1 MSSFFGRSGTPNQDP
16 RAGSGGQYNS
26 LPSGPRPGGARVP
39 PPPAPRGA
47 MPPQQGGQYDSYTSR
62 APPANYGGSG
72 YPDEKRGGRDALMS
86 SGRRGGQFA
95 VVECPNTALALT
107 NCLVVHPNDFSQK
120 DRFIVVIGVVSQ
132 RNSHRHDTT
141 GQLRPG
147 EVGATRVQRMWI
159 GLSVQGDSVS
169 VEPLNLE
176 SRGNDIYLGSLDLEV
191 GLWNPKQ
198 AVDQQFS
205 ADDLSAGFAKAYNG
219 LVFTPGQILAFD
231 FHGITLKCIVTGL
244 QVVEL
249 AAIQSKRGGDSNA
262 GSSGPRTGVLMPQT
276 EVNFIKAGDSN
287 LKIKSSARKPA
298 ANSII
303 APNFKFEDMGI
314 GGLDQEFGAIFRRAF
329 ASRVFPPGLVEKLGI
344 QHVKGILL
352 YGSPGTGKTLM
363 ARQIGKM
370 LNAREPKIVNGPE
383 ILNKYVGASEEN
395 IRKLFAD
402 AEKEYKAKGEES
414 GLHIIIFDELD
425 AICKQRGST
434 NNGTGVGDSVVNQ
447 LLSKMDGVDQLNNI
461 LIIGMTNR
469 KDMIDEALLRPGRLE
484 VHMEISLPDEKGRLQ
499 ILNIHTASMRKH
511 GVLDSDVDLLD
522 LASRT
527 KNFSGAELNGLVKS
541 ATSFA
546 MNRHVKVGT
555 MAGISDDI
563 ENLRVNMADFDH
575 ALEEVHPA
583 FGVAEEELAQ
593 VIQNGIIHFD
603 QGVDV
608 SFYSAASRLFV
619 EQVRTSTRTPLVSL
633 LLHGPPGA
641 GKTAMAATIAQA
653 SQFPFIK
660 LVSPDHMVG
669 FSEPQ
674 KIAAITKVFQ
684 DSYRSPLSVI
694 VVDNI
699 ERLLVSRSPEDNA
712 SDVFPSR
719 LQGKRLLVIATTT
732 IRPMLTDMQMSEV
745 FDAELRISPIS
756 TLSALSKVFED
767 VQLFRSS
774 AEHREALN
782 QLQIAGF
789 GNDGKLNI
797 GVKKV
802 LSIVEMARQEPEDIA
817 QRLVGPCPTVLEPA
831 SRWCKCE
838 RGNRK
843 SLWDYIGS
851 DAGGARSRSQ
861 VLVIVISW
869 TSRWGKHDEVDGYG
883 ALVTFC
889 HGTGTYAQ
897 GTSDINLGSRMIQ
910 LIPDPRLV
918 GCSAHLISALCPV
931 PLKRLRDTENIL
943 VRPPQ
948 PLIEPH
954 QILARVSDNA
964 LAVHTP
970 LNDLR
975 CNIASEH
982 NILRFIVPFPDD
994 STMATT
1000 AHQPSHFETVA
1011 SDADMQLLDALTG
1024 PTVPRQAFRR
1034 REAPFDPLI
1043 YAAAVSTGP
1052 HVTRHHFHH
1061 DFFPADEAENCKI
1074 GSYVKCDVENDS
1086 RPRYVSRQKPRRE
1099 RLRELGVTEE
1109 GLAAVGIPED
1119 AKLATSPSAVPSKRR
1134 RSSILPSAD
1143 PTPAIQVLQLQNP
1156 PLLAP
1161 ATISGQ
1167 AQSRPPVVVQCRAR
1181 TRIPTPHGPAFLH
1194 IYHNNWDSKEHLAV
1208 VIDPAQLNQDEPMV
1222 LPPIRSQSLDA
1233 VWREGETEMERIV
1246 RGAYVGRLSANTV
1259 NPSTSASYSGHTP
1272 EGVPAPLIRI
1282 HSECF
1287 TGETIG
1293 SMRCD
1298 CGEQLD
1304 EAMRLIAQPIRIPS
1318 TGQTVP
1324 GRGAVVY
1331 MRQEGRGIGLLEK
1344 IRDTKSPRQS

>member
-1 MSSFFGRSGTPNQDP
+1 MSSFFGRSNTPNQDS
-16 RAGSGGQYNS
+16 RTGGQYNS
-26 LPSGPRPGGARVP
+26 LPTGPRPGGARVP

-47 MPPQQGGQYDSYTSR
+47 MPPQHPGGQYEPYVRGAPSYVS
-62 APPANYGGSG
+62 PG

-86 SGRRGGQFA
+86 DRGAGGAGGRGGQFS
-95 VVECPNTALALT
+95 VVECPSPALALA
-107 NCLVVHPNDFSQK
+107 NSLVVHPSDFSQK
-120 DRFIVVIGVVSQ
+120 EHVLVKHDFPMTVI
-132 RNSHRHDTT
+132 HDTT

-147 EVGATRVQRMWI
+147 QVGAARAQRMWI

-169 VEPLNLE
+169 VEPLEIE
-176 SRGNDIYLGSLDLEV
+176 SRGNNIYLGSLDIEV

-198 AVDQQFS
+198 VVDQQIS
-205 ADDLSAGFAKAYNG
+205 ADEMSTNFAFNG
-219 LVFTPGQILAFD
+219 QVFTPGQILVFD

-249 AAIQSKRGGDSNA
+249 AAIQSKKGASGDA
-262 GSSGPRTGVLMPQT
+262 GPSAGRTGILMPQT
-276 EVNFIKAGDSN
+276 EVNFIKAGDST

-298 ANSII
+298 ANAII

-484 VHMEISLPDEKGRLQ
+484 VHMEISLPDENGRLQ
-499 ILNIHTASMRKH
+499 ILSIHTASMRKH
-511 GVLDSDVDLLD
+511 GVLDSDVDLAE
-522 LASRT
+522 LAART

-563 ENLRVNMADFDH
+563 ENLRVNMGDFNY

-603 QGVDV
+603 KEVD
-608 SFYSAASRLFV
+608 ATLRDGRLFV

-633 LLHGPPGA
+633 LLHGPPGS

-653 SQFPFIK
+653 SDFPFIK

-699 ERLLVSRSPEDNA
+699 ERLLDWVPIGPRFSNG
-712 SDVFPSR
+712 V
-719 LQGKRLLVIATTT
+719 LQALMVLMAKRPPAGKRLLVIATTT

-756 TLSALSKVFED
+756 TLAALSKVFED
-767 VQLFRSS
+767 VQLFRSP

-789 GNDGKLNI
+789 GAEGKLNI

-802 LSIVEMARQEPEDIA
+802 LSIVEMARQEPEDIT
-817 QRLVGPCPTVLEPA
+817 QRLVSAFV
-831 SRWCKCE
+831 
-838 RGNRK
+838 NF
-843 SLWDYIGS
+843 
-851 DAGGARSRSQ
+851 
-861 VLVIVISW
+861 
-869 TSRWGKHDEVDGYG
+869 
-883 ALVTFC
+883 AL
-889 HGTGTYAQ
+889 
-897 GTSDINLGSRMIQ
+897 
-910 LIPDPRLV
+910 
-918 GCSAHLISALCPV
+918 
-931 PLKRLRDTENIL
+931 
-943 VRPPQ
+943 
-948 PLIEPH
+948 
-954 QILARVSDNA
+954 
-964 LAVHTP
+964 
-970 LNDLR
+970 
-975 CNIASEH
+975 
-982 NILRFIVPFPDD
+982 
-994 STMATT
+994 
-1000 AHQPSHFETVA
+1000 
-1011 SDADMQLLDALTG
+1011 
-1024 PTVPRQAFRR
+1024 
-1034 REAPFDPLI
+1034 
-1043 YAAAVSTGP
+1043 
-1052 HVTRHHFHH
+1052 
-1061 DFFPADEAENCKI
+1061 
-1074 GSYVKCDVENDS
+1074 
-1086 RPRYVSRQKPRRE
+1086 
-1099 RLRELGVTEE
+1099 
-1109 GLAAVGIPED
+1109 
-1119 AKLATSPSAVPSKRR
+1119 
-1134 RSSILPSAD
+1134 
-1143 PTPAIQVLQLQNP
+1143 
-1156 PLLAP
+1156 
-1161 ATISGQ
+1161 
-1167 AQSRPPVVVQCRAR
+1167 
-1181 TRIPTPHGPAFLH
+1181 
-1194 IYHNNWDSKEHLAV
+1194 
-1208 VIDPAQLNQDEPMV
+1208 
-1222 LPPIRSQSLDA
+1222 
-1233 VWREGETEMERIV
+1233 
-1246 RGAYVGRLSANTV
+1246 
-1259 NPSTSASYSGHTP
+1259 
-1272 EGVPAPLIRI
+1272 
-1282 HSECF
+1282 
-1287 TGETIG
+1287 
-1293 SMRCD
+1293 
-1298 CGEQLD
+1298 
-1304 EAMRLIAQPIRIPS
+1304 
-1318 TGQTVP
+1318 
-1324 GRGAVVY
+1324 
-1331 MRQEGRGIGLLEK
+1331 
-1344 IRDTKSPRQS
+1344 

>member
-1 MSSFFGRSGTPNQDP
+1 MSSFFGRSSTPNQDP
-16 RAGSGGQYNS
+16 RAAAAGQYSS

-47 MPPQQGGQYDSYTSR
+47 MPPQHPGAQYDAYSR
-62 APPANYGGSG
+62 GPPNYGGSG
-72 YPDEKRGGRDALMS
+72 YPDEKRGGKDALMS
-86 SGRRGGQFA
+86 SNRGGGGGQFS
-95 VVECPNTALALT
+95 VVECPSPALALA
-107 NCLVVHPNDFSQK
+107 NSLVVHPSDFTQK
-120 DRFIVVIGVVSQ
+120 QHVLVKHEFPMTVT
-132 RNSHRHDTT
+132 HDTT

-147 EVGATRVQRMWI
+147 QVGAARAQRMWI

-169 VEPLNLE
+169 VEPLELE

-198 AVDQQFS
+198 MIDQQIS
-205 ADDLSAGFAKAYNG
+205 ADEMSQNFVKAYNG
-219 LVFTPGQILAFD
+219 QVFTPGQILVFD

-249 AAIQSKRGGDSNA
+249 AAIQSKKGGGANA
-262 GSSGPRTGVLMPQT
+262 GPSAGRTGILMPQT
-276 EVNFIKAGDSN
+276 EVNIIKAGDST

-298 ANSII
+298 ANAII

-484 VHMEISLPDEKGRLQ
+484 VHMEISLPDENGRLQ

-511 GVLDSDVDLLD
+511 GVLDSDVDI
-522 LASRT
+522 AEIAART

-555 MAGISDDI
+555 MAGISDDV
-563 ENLRVNMADFDH
+563 ENLRVNMGDFNY

-603 QGVDV
+603 KDVD
-608 SFYSAASRLFV
+608 ATLRDGRLFV

-653 SQFPFIK
+653 SEFPFIK

-699 ERLLVSRSPEDNA
+699 ERLLDWVPIGPRFSNG
-712 SDVFPSR
+712 V
-719 LQGKRLLVIATTT
+719 LQALMVLMAKRPPAGKRLLVIATTT

-789 GNDGKLNI
+789 GAEGKLNI

-802 LSIVEMARQEPEDIA
+802 LSIVEMARQEPEDIV
-817 QRLVGPCPTVLEPA
+817 QRLVG
-831 SRWCKCE
+831 
-838 RGNRK
+838 
-843 SLWDYIGS
+843 
-851 DAGGARSRSQ
+851 
-861 VLVIVISW
+861 
-869 TSRWGKHDEVDGYG
+869 
-883 ALVTFC
+883 
-889 HGTGTYAQ
+889 
-897 GTSDINLGSRMIQ
+897 
-910 LIPDPRLV
+910 
-918 GCSAHLISALCPV
+918 
-931 PLKRLRDTENIL
+931 
-943 VRPPQ
+943 
-948 PLIEPH
+948 
-954 QILARVSDNA
+954 
-964 LAVHTP
+964 
-970 LNDLR
+970 
-975 CNIASEH
+975 
-982 NILRFIVPFPDD
+982 
-994 STMATT
+994 
-1000 AHQPSHFETVA
+1000 
-1011 SDADMQLLDALTG
+1011 
-1024 PTVPRQAFRR
+1024 AFVN
-1034 REAPFDPLI
+1034 F
-1043 YAAAVSTGP
+1043 
-1052 HVTRHHFHH
+1052 
-1061 DFFPADEAENCKI
+1061 
-1074 GSYVKCDVENDS
+1074 
-1086 RPRYVSRQKPRRE
+1086 
-1099 RLRELGVTEE
+1099 
-1109 GLAAVGIPED
+1109 GL
-1119 AKLATSPSAVPSKRR
+1119 
-1134 RSSILPSAD
+1134 
-1143 PTPAIQVLQLQNP
+1143 
-1156 PLLAP
+1156 
-1161 ATISGQ
+1161 
-1167 AQSRPPVVVQCRAR
+1167 
-1181 TRIPTPHGPAFLH
+1181 
-1194 IYHNNWDSKEHLAV
+1194 
-1208 VIDPAQLNQDEPMV
+1208 
-1222 LPPIRSQSLDA
+1222 
-1233 VWREGETEMERIV
+1233 
-1246 RGAYVGRLSANTV
+1246 
-1259 NPSTSASYSGHTP
+1259 
-1272 EGVPAPLIRI
+1272 
-1282 HSECF
+1282 
-1287 TGETIG
+1287 
-1293 SMRCD
+1293 
-1298 CGEQLD
+1298 
-1304 EAMRLIAQPIRIPS
+1304 
-1318 TGQTVP
+1318 
-1324 GRGAVVY
+1324 
-1331 MRQEGRGIGLLEK
+1331 
-1344 IRDTKSPRQS
+1344 

>member
-1 MSSFFGRSGTPNQDP
+1 MSFFGRSNTPNQDP
-16 RAGSGGQYNS
+16 RAGGQYNS
-26 LPSGPRPGGARVP
+26 LPTGTRPGGARVP

-47 MPPQQGGQYDSYTSR
+47 MPPQHPGGHEPYVR
-62 APPANYGGSG
+62 GAPNYAASG

-86 SGRRGGQFA
+86 SGRGGGGGQFS
-95 VVECPNTALALT
+95 VVECPSPALALA
-107 NCLVVHPNDFSQK
+107 NSLVVHPSDFSQK
-120 DRFIVVIGVVSQ
+120 EHVLVKHEFPMTVI
-132 RNSHRHDTT
+132 HDTT

-147 EVGATRVQRMWI
+147 QVGAARAQRMWI

-169 VEPLNLE
+169 VEPLDLE
-176 SRGNDIYLGSLDLEV
+176 SKGNNIYLGSLDLEV

-198 AVDQQFS
+198 VIDQQIS
-205 ADDLSAGFAKAYNG
+205 ADEMTTNFVKAYNG
-219 LVFTPGQILAFD
+219 QVFTPGQILVFD

-249 AAIQSKRGGDSNA
+249 AAIQSKKGGGGDA
-262 GSSGPRTGVLMPQT
+262 GPSAGRTGILMPQT
-276 EVNFIKAGDSN
+276 EVNFIKAGDST

-298 ANSII
+298 ANAII

-484 VHMEISLPDEKGRLQ
+484 VHMEISLPDENGRFQ
-499 ILNIHTASMRKH
+499 ILNIHTASMQKH
-511 GVLDSDVDLLD
+511 GVLDSDVDLAE
-522 LASRT
+522 LAART

-563 ENLRVNMADFDH
+563 ENLRVNMGDFNY
-575 ALEEVHPA
+575 ALQEVHPA

-603 QGVDV
+603 KDVD
-608 SFYSAASRLFV
+608 ATLRDGRLFV

-633 LLHGPPGA
+633 LLYGPPGA

-653 SQFPFIK
+653 SDFPFIK

-699 ERLLVSRSPEDNA
+699 ERLLDWVPIGPRFSNG
-712 SDVFPSR
+712 V
-719 LQGKRLLVIATTT
+719 LQALMVLMAKRPPAGKRLLVIATTT
-732 IRPMLTDMQMSEV
+732 IRPMLTDMQMSEI

-767 VQLFRSS
+767 VQLFHST

-782 QLQIAGF
+782 QLQVAGF
-789 GNDGKLNI
+789 GAEGKLNI

-802 LSIVEMARQEPEDIA
+802 LSIVEMARQEPEDVV
-817 QRLVGPCPTVLEPA
+817 QRLV
-831 SRWCKCE
+831 
-838 RGNRK
+838 
-843 SLWDYIGS
+843 
-851 DAGGARSRSQ
+851 
-861 VLVIVISW
+861 
-869 TSRWGKHDEVDGYG
+869 
-883 ALVTFC
+883 
-889 HGTGTYAQ
+889 
-897 GTSDINLGSRMIQ
+897 
-910 LIPDPRLV
+910 
-918 GCSAHLISALCPV
+918 SAFV
-931 PLKRLRDTENIL
+931 N
-943 VRPPQ
+943 
-948 PLIEPH
+948 
-954 QILARVSDNA
+954 
-964 LAVHTP
+964 
-970 LNDLR
+970 
-975 CNIASEH
+975 
-982 NILRFIVPFPDD
+982 F
-994 STMATT
+994 
-1000 AHQPSHFETVA
+1000 
-1011 SDADMQLLDALTG
+1011 
-1024 PTVPRQAFRR
+1024 
-1034 REAPFDPLI
+1034 
-1043 YAAAVSTGP
+1043 
-1052 HVTRHHFHH
+1052 
-1061 DFFPADEAENCKI
+1061 
-1074 GSYVKCDVENDS
+1074 
-1086 RPRYVSRQKPRRE
+1086 
-1099 RLRELGVTEE
+1099 
-1109 GLAAVGIPED
+1109 GL
-1119 AKLATSPSAVPSKRR
+1119 
-1134 RSSILPSAD
+1134 
-1143 PTPAIQVLQLQNP
+1143 
-1156 PLLAP
+1156 
-1161 ATISGQ
+1161 
-1167 AQSRPPVVVQCRAR
+1167 
-1181 TRIPTPHGPAFLH
+1181 
-1194 IYHNNWDSKEHLAV
+1194 
-1208 VIDPAQLNQDEPMV
+1208 
-1222 LPPIRSQSLDA
+1222 
-1233 VWREGETEMERIV
+1233 
-1246 RGAYVGRLSANTV
+1246 
-1259 NPSTSASYSGHTP
+1259 
-1272 EGVPAPLIRI
+1272 
-1282 HSECF
+1282 
-1287 TGETIG
+1287 
-1293 SMRCD
+1293 
-1298 CGEQLD
+1298 
-1304 EAMRLIAQPIRIPS
+1304 
-1318 TGQTVP
+1318 
-1324 GRGAVVY
+1324 
-1331 MRQEGRGIGLLEK
+1331 
-1344 IRDTKSPRQS
+1344 